1 MSNQLENFHLMQ
13 TFYPAICD
21 RSLSDEIKV
30 IKEKRKKNSKKY
42 IYCTE
47 LFGVLAH
54 LMVQP
59 DM

>member
-1 MSNQLENFHLMQ
+1 MQ
-13 TFYPAICD
+13 TFYPAMCD
-21 RSLSDEIKV
+21 RSLSDEIKI